1 MGSVEKLGLYG
12 FAFPTGLNFDF
23 SVDSGV
29 DIEKNNTT
37 RIIAN
42 YDNETLTNGWD
53 YEKRILTKITSNG
66 ESSSLSFPM

>member
-1 MGSVEKLGLYG
+1 MYG

-42 YDNETLTNGWD
+42 YDNETLVNGWD
-53 YEKRILTKITSNG
+53 YEKRILTKITSDG
-66 ESSSLSFPM
+66 ESSPLSFPM